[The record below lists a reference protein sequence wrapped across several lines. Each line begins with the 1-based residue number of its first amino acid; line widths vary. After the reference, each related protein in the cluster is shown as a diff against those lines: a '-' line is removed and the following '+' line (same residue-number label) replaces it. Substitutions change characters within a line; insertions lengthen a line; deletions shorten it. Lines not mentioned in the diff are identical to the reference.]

1 MRKTLLITTLSIL
14 AFGLFGCSD
23 TSTSESTTQVEKSTQ
38 AESTTQTKTEASSE
52 STEKAF
58 DTPSEKKLKELEK
71 RKQKQKQ
78 EAKKLDTKILKIVS
92 NVDSK
97 INALSEEMA
106 NFPSDATEADFQ
118 SLEELASSVY
128 EKITEDFYEANEL
141 DSNSLEIYPN
151 SLVQYIINKQEFAQ
165 NIELFAKT
173 LDQQYMEKA
182 QERLDNTEF
191 VTSQLIEE
199 RSNFLKDNGFTDK
212 EIAKM
217 AEEFN

>member
-71 RKQKQKQ
+71 REQKQKQ

>member
-52 STEKAF
+52 
-58 DTPSEKKLKELEK
+58 KELEK
-71 RKQKQKQ
+71 REQKQKQ
-78 EAKKLDTKILKIVS
+78 EAKKLDAKILKIVS

-97 INALSEEMA
+97 INALSKEMA

-141 DSNSLEIYPN
+141 DSDSLEIYPN